1 MAGDLP
7 PAGRPRASLS
17 RVAARLTP
25 PFAYLAVLGGVQVAL
40 MWTLRAHIGIWVAA
54 VSTAGVLALLGA
66 LVLVEGRWGLKLG
79 AAGAPS
85 ALPAIGPTLYAVV
98 ERPRIGLTMEHDGL
112 LQIESAVDRLLS
124 GQPIYGV
131 DWSSTPMAR
140 IAWDVTPGP
149 NPALHHLAYFP
160 LTVLVGVPLRFV
172 TRALGLP
179 FDYRVVLI
187 GFVVVGLLAI
197 IALPIAA
204 DRRVMVITAL
214 FVSPLITLY
223 LWSRRTDIEFLAVM
237 LVSLAL
243 LSRGHPIAAALAL
256 GIAVAL
262 KPFAVL
268 AVPFLLLVL
277 VIRWRA
283 RPSREEVGFSLAAL
297 ALAPIVTILPF
308 VIAAPTAFWT
318 DVVLYTSGGVADAY
332 PIVGYGFGEFLYRV
346 HLVAHRT
353 DSVPFGVFQL
363 LALLPVVWLTG
374 RAFLHRPSLGRWM
387 AGYALS
393 LLAFTF
399 FARFFND
406 NYVAVVVTLLLCIR
420 PLGDRRL
427 EQAPAARSVRL
438 AA

>member
-7 PAGRPRASLS
+7 PVGRPRASLS
-17 RVAARLTP
+17 RVAARLTTP
-25 PFAYLAVLGGVQVAL
+25 IAYLAVLGGMQLVL
-40 MWTLRAHIGIWVAA
+40 LWTLRDHVGAWVAA
-54 VSTAGVLALLGA
+54 TSTGAVLVLLGL
-66 LVLVEGRWGLKLG
+66 LVFVEGRWRLKLG
-79 AAGAPS
+79 AGTALGA
-85 ALPAIGPTLYAVV
+85 LTAIGPTLFAVAA
-98 ERPRIGLTMEHDGL
+98 RPRIGLTMEHDGL

-124 GQPIYGV
+124 GRPIYGV
-131 DWSSTPMAR
+131 DWSNTPMAQ
-140 IAWDVTPGP
+140 VTWPFTAGP

-160 LTVLVGVPLRFV
+160 LTVLVGVPFRFL

-197 IALPIAA
+197 LALPIAPE
-204 DRRVMVITAL
+204 RRFMVITAL

-223 LWSRRTDIEFLAVM
+223 LWSGRTDIEFLGVM

-283 RPSREEVGFSLAAL
+283 RPSRSEVGFSLAAL

-308 VIAAPTAFWT
+308 VIAAPAAFWT
-318 DVVLYTSGGVADAY
+318 DVVLYTSGGVPVAH
-332 PIVGYGFGEFLYRV
+332 PIVGYGFGELLYRA

-363 LALLPVVWLTG
+363 VALLPVVWLTG
-374 RAFLHRPSLGRWM
+374 RAFLQRPSLGRWM

-399 FARFFND
+399 FGRFFND
-406 NYVAVVVTLLLCIR
+406 NDVAVVITLLLCIR

-427 EQAPAARSVRL
+427 EQAQAARSVRL

>member
-7 PAGRPRASLS
+7 PAGRPRASLT
-17 RVAARLTP
+17 RVAARLTT
-25 PFAYLAVLGGVQVAL
+25 PFAYLAVLGGLQVVL
-40 MWTLRAHIGIWVAA
+40 MWTLRAHVGTWVAA
-54 VSTAGVLALLGA
+54 ISTAGVVALLGA
-66 LVLVEGRWGLKLG
+66 LVLVDGRWDLKLG
-79 AAGAPS
+79 AVGALG
-85 ALPAIGPTLYAVV
+85 ALTAIGPTLHAVV

-112 LQIESAVDRLLS
+112 LQIESAIDRLLS

-131 DWSSTPMAR
+131 DWSNTPMAR
-140 IAWDVTPGP
+140 ISWDVTPGP

-160 LTVLVGVPLRFV
+160 LTVLVGVPFRFLV
-172 TRALGLP
+172 RALGLP
-179 FDYRVVLI
+179 FDYRIVLI
-187 GFVVVGLLAI
+187 GFAVVGLIAVV
-197 IALPIAA
+197 ALPIAP
-204 DRRVMVITAL
+204 DRRFMVITAL

-223 LWSRRTDIEFLAVM
+223 LWSGRTDIEFLAVM
-237 LVSLAL
+237 MLSLAL
-243 LSRGHPIAAALAL
+243 LSRAHPVAAALAL

-262 KPFAVL
+262 KPFAAL

-283 RPSREEVGFSLAAL
+283 QPSRKEVGLSLAAL
-297 ALAPIVTILPF
+297 VLAPVVTILPF
-308 VIAAPTAFWT
+308 LIANPTAFWT
-318 DVVLYTSGGVADAY
+318 DVVLYTSGGVRDAY
-332 PIVGYGFGEFLYRV
+332 PIVGYGFGEFLYAE

-353 DSVPFGVFQL
+353 DSAPFGVFQIV
-363 LALLPVVWLTG
+363 ALVPVVWLTG

-406 NYVAVVVTLLLCIR
+406 NYVAVIITLLLCIR

>member
-7 PAGRPRASLS
+7 PAGRPRASLT
-17 RVAARLTP
+17 RVAARLTTP
-25 PFAYLAVLGGVQVAL
+25 SAYLAVLGGLQVL
-40 MWTLRAHIGIWVAA
+40 LLWTLRDHVGVWVAA
-54 VSTAGVLALLGA
+54 ASTAGVLALLA
-66 LVLVEGRWGLKLG
+66 LLLFVEGRWRLKLG
-79 AAGAPS
+79 GIVALGA
-85 ALPAIGPTLYAVV
+85 LTAIGPTVYAVV
-98 ERPRIGLTMEHDGL
+98 ERTRIGLTMEHDGL

-124 GQPIYGV
+124 GRPIYGV
-131 DWSSTPMAR
+131 DWSNTPMAQ
-140 IAWDVTPGP
+140 VTWPFTAGP

-160 LTVLVGVPLRFV
+160 LTVLVGVPFRFL
-172 TRALGLP
+172 TRGLGLP
-179 FDYRVVLI
+179 FDYRIVLI
-187 GFVVVGLLAI
+187 GFALVGLLAI
-197 IALPIAA
+197 VALPIAPE
-204 DRRVMVITAL
+204 RRFMVITAL

-223 LWSRRTDIEFLAVM
+223 LWSGRTDIEFLAVM

-283 RPSREEVGFSLAAL
+283 RPSRKEVGFSLAVL

-308 VIAAPTAFWT
+308 VIAAPAAFWT

-332 PIVGYGFGEFLYRV
+332 PIVGYGFGEFLYEV

-353 DSVPFGVFQL
+353 DSVPFGFFQL
-363 LALLPVVWLTG
+363 LALLPVAWLTG

-387 AGYALS
+387 AGYALT
-393 LLAFTF
+393 LLVFTF

-406 NYVAVVVTLLLCIR
+406 NYVAVIIALLLCIR

-427 EQAPAARSVRL
+427 EPAARSVRL

>member
-7 PAGRPRASLS
+7 PAGRPRASLT
-17 RVAARLTP
+17 RVAARLTT
-25 PFAYLAVLGGVQVAL
+25 PFAYLAVLGGLQVVL
-40 MWTLRAHIGIWVAA
+40 MWTLRAHVGTWVAA
-54 VSTAGVLALLGA
+54 ISTAGVVALLGA
-66 LVLVEGRWGLKLG
+66 LVLVDGRWGLKLG
-79 AAGAPS
+79 AVGAIG
-85 ALPAIGPTLYAVV
+85 ALTAIGPTLHAVV

-112 LQIESAVDRLLS
+112 LQIESAIDRLLS

-131 DWSSTPMAR
+131 DWSNTPMAR
-140 IAWDVTPGP
+140 ISWDVTPGP

-160 LTVLVGVPLRFV
+160 LTVLVGVPFRFLA
-172 TRALGLP
+172 RALGLP
-179 FDYRVVLI
+179 FDYRIVLI
-187 GFVVVGLLAI
+187 GFAVVGLLAI
-197 IALPIAA
+197 VALPIAP
-204 DRRVMVITAL
+204 DRRFMVITAL

-223 LWSRRTDIEFLAVM
+223 LWSGRTDIEFLAVM
-237 LVSLAL
+237 LLSLAL
-243 LSRGHPIAAALAL
+243 LSRAHPVEAALAL

-277 VIRWRA
+277 AVRWRA
-283 RPSREEVGFSLAAL
+283 QPSRREVGLSLAAL
-297 ALAPIVTILPF
+297 VLAPVVTILPF
-308 VIAAPTAFWT
+308 LIANPTAFWT
-318 DVVLYTSGGVADAY
+318 DVVLYTSGGVRDAY
-332 PIVGYGFGEFLYRV
+332 PIVGYGFGEFLYAV

-353 DSVPFGVFQL
+353 DSAPFGVFQIV
-363 LALLPVVWLTG
+363 ALVPVVWLTG
-374 RAFLHRPSLGRWM
+374 RAFLRRPSLGRWM

-406 NYVAVVVTLLLCIR
+406 NYVAVIITLLLCIR